1 MDPVKGLIL
10 CILYLVSRTKLPQEG
25 GSCRK
30 PGVLMQGLVSHF
42 HSWLCTGMVSMIMM
56 RYWDL
61 ISDILVAVWPALMPE
76 RIQYLRAATL

>member
-1 MDPVKGLIL
+1 
-10 CILYLVSRTKLPQEG
+10 
-25 GSCRK
+25 
-30 PGVLMQGLVSHF
+30 
-42 HSWLCTGMVSMIMM
+42 MVSTIMM